1 MTPWQLKS
9 DLDADALCRQAE
21 LAEAWGYDSFF
32 LPESHFAGAH
42 SIPDPM
48 LLLAAVSART
58 SRIKL
63 GTSSYLLPIRHPL
76 LAAEQ
81 IATLDRLCGG
91 RLILG
96 LGRGFQAGMLEAF
109 GVTQS
114 DKRTRFEDSLQAML
128 AAWRGEY
135 VGEPKRLLELSPRPQ
150 QLPHPPLWVAAFG
163 PKAIAQVG
171 SLGLPYLAS
180 PVETLSELEHNHQL
194 HRDALREAGQDVP
207 REVVIMR
214 TVFISEDEETCA
226 GVRAKLADAEDV
238 RQARSK
244 GVAVDD
250 WCLLGT
256 PDKVREDIA
265 RYQAK
270 LGMTHLIAVR
280 PRISGVEEE
289 LNRTSLQTLQA
300 MRLTPHSTNS

>member
-1 MTPWQLKS
+1 
-9 DLDADALCRQAE
+9 
-21 LAEAWGYDSFF
+21 
-32 LPESHFAGAH
+32 
-42 SIPDPM
+42 M

-58 SRIKL
+58 SRIRL

-81 IATLDRLCGG
+81 IATLDRLSGG

-109 GVTQS
+109 GVAQS

-150 QLPHPPLWVAAFG
+150 QTPHPPLWVAAFG
-163 PKAIAQVG
+163 PRAIAQVG

-180 PVETLSELEHNHQL
+180 PVETLSELEHNHAL
-194 HRDALREAGQDVP
+194 HREALEAAGRDIP

-214 TVFISEDEETCA
+214 TVFISEDESACA
-226 GVRAKLADAEDV
+226 GVREKLASSGGIKAMQNQDSSDSA
-238 RQARSK
+238 
-244 GVAVDD
+244 AVED

-256 PDKVREDIA
+256 PDEVREDIA
-265 RYQAK
+265 RYQQK

-280 PRISGVEEE
+280 PRVSGVPEE

-300 MRLTPHSTNS
+300 MRLTPRSTSS

>member
-1 MTPWQLKS
+1 
-9 DLDADALCRQAE
+9 

-48 LLLAAVSART
+48 LLLAAVAART
-58 SRIKL
+58 SKIKL

-81 IATLDRLCGG
+81 IATLDRLSGG

-114 DKRTRFEDSLQAML
+114 DKRTKFEDSLQVML

-135 VGEPKRLLELSPRPQ
+135 VGEPKRLLELSPQPQ

-163 PKAIAQVG
+163 PRAIAQVG

-180 PVETLSELEHNHQL
+180 PVETLAELERNHRL
-194 HRDALREAGQDVP
+194 HRDALGEAGQKIP

-214 TVFISEDEETCA
+214 TVFISEDEEACA
-226 GVRAKLADAEDV
+226 GVRAKLADAEGV
-238 RQARSK
+238 RHAHSEE
-244 GVAVDD
+244 ADIDD
-250 WCLLGT
+250 WCMLGT

-265 RYQAK
+265 RYQQT

-280 PRISGVEEE
+280 PRVSGVAEE

-300 MRLTPHSTNS
+300 MRLTPHNTSS

>member
-1 MTPWQLKS
+1 LTPWQLKS

-81 IATLDRLCGG
+81 IATLDRLSGG

-109 GVTQS
+109 GVAQR
-114 DKRTRFEDSLQAML
+114 DKRTRFDDSLQAML

-135 VGEPKRLLELSPRPQ
+135 VGEPERLLELSPRPR

-180 PVETLSELEHNHQL
+180 PVETLTELEHNHTL
-194 HRDALREAGQDVP
+194 HREALGAAGHEVP
-207 REVVIMR
+207 GEVVIMR
-214 TVFISEDEETCA
+214 TVFVSEDEHACA
-226 GVRAKLADAEDV
+226 AVRNKLA
-238 RQARSK
+238 
-244 GVAVDD
+244 AVDNRGAVED

-256 PDKVREDIA
+256 PDSVREDIA
-265 RYQAK
+265 RYQDK

-280 PRISGVEEE
+280 PRVSGVAEE

-300 MRLTPHSTNS
+300 MRLTPRSTSS